1 MSNIHILVADDFAQ
15 WRVFTRNIVRRPE
28 WQVIEACDGQEAV
41 QKATELHPDI
51 VLLDIGMPI
60 LNGIEAAKQIRR
72 SAPSSRI
79 IFVTT
84 NGDADVKAAA
94 LATGADAYLSKASAA
109 TELLP
114 ALAVA
119 LGRAATYISQD
130 STY

>member
-1 MSNIHILVADDFAQ
+1 MSNIHVLVADDFAP
-15 WRVFTRNIVRRPE
+15 WRVFARDIVRRPE

-51 VLLDIGMPI
+51 VLLDIGMPT

-72 SAPSSRI
+72 FAPSSRI

-94 LATGADAYLSKASAA
+94 LATGADGYLSKASAA

-114 ALAVA
+114 TLAVA
-119 LGRAATYISQD
+119 LGRAATQAA
-130 STY
+130 TAV

>member
-1 MSNIHILVADDFAQ
+1 MSNIHILVADDFAP
-15 WRVFTRNIVRRPE
+15 WRIYTRNIVQRPE

-41 QKATELHPDI
+41 QKAIEHRPDV

-60 LNGIEAAKQIRR
+60 LNGIEAAKQIRK
-72 SAPSSRI
+72 SVPSSRI

-84 NGDADVKAAA
+84 NGDGDLKAAA
-94 LATGADAYLSKASAA
+94 LATGADGYLSKASVT

-119 LGRAATYISQD
+119 LRPVTTEGATSL
-130 STY
+130 